1 MPVPPCVKG
10 QIMTSIINQSVV
22 DFLLGTGYDV
32 VSTTVGLAA
41 LIALT
46 LLLVER
52 EAVRAYGGGQA
63 RRWIHGLDVAVLP
76 LLVAFAIII
85 LLRLLALLPDR

>member
-1 MPVPPCVKG
+1 VKG

>member
-1 MPVPPCVKG
+1 
-10 QIMTSIINQSVV
+10 MTSIINQSVV

-41 LIALT
+41 LFALT

-85 LLRLLALLPDR
+85 LLRLLELLPDR

>member
-1 MPVPPCVKG
+1 MPVPQCETGKN
-10 QIMTSIINQSVV
+10 MTSIINHSIV
-22 DFLLGTGYDV
+22 DFLLGTDYDV

-41 LIALT
+41 LFALI

-63 RRWIHGLDVAVLP
+63 QRWIHGLDVAVLP
-76 LLVAFAIII
+76 LLAAFAIIMV
-85 LLRLLALLPDR
+85 LRVVDLLPVR